1 MFNRL
6 YQNCIL
12 YVSFNES
19 QSMILRLLPLNPLI
33 TKTHCTNVSMS
44 LSFSLSLSCR
54 QDSDGLTN
62 YCDIQ
67 ASAFLPSPPSP
78 QPHPLALA
86 ASGLGP
92 TLGKFIEV
100 KCNQIRWR
108 TC

>member
-44 LSFSLSLSCR
+44 LSLSLSCR

-67 ASAFLPSPPSP
+67 ASAFLPSPP
-78 QPHPLALA
+78 PHPLALA

-92 TLGKFIEV
+92 TLG
-100 KCNQIRWR
+100 N
-108 TC
+108 